1 MDRGILYIIADRK
14 LGDEKILE
22 VLEAGVDLIQ
32 LREKDISSAKYLE
45 DALWLRKQT
54 ERTGTVMIVND
65 RLDIA
70 LASGADGVHLGSED
84 IPVAEAKR
92 IAGMCG
98 LENFLVGAT
107 AKTREQ
113 AVWAME
119 QGADYIGSGAWF
131 STSTKPDAVPISDET
146 FREIRQLVNIPI
158 VAIGGLTAENCKR
171 PLDLGADGVA
181 VAGGVFGADSVT
193 DAVRAFRGQM
203 KLWCGR
209 KAGWAGPEL

>member
-22 VLEAGVDLIQ
+22 ALEAGADLIQ

-84 IPVAEAKR
+84 LPVAEAKR

-113 AVWAME
+113 AARAME

-181 VAGGVFGADSVT
+181 VAGGVFGADSVA

-209 KAGWAGPEL
+209 KVRRTGLEL

>member
-1 MDRGILYIIADRK
+1 MNRGILYIIADRK

-22 VLEAGVDLIQ
+22 ALAAGVDLIQ

-45 DALWLRKQT
+45 DALWMREQT
-54 ERTGTVMIVND
+54 KKTGTVMIVND

-70 LASGADGVHLGSED
+70 LASGADGVHLGSGD

-92 IAGMCG
+92 IAKMCG
-98 LENFLVGAT
+98 LQKFLVGAT

-113 AVWAME
+113 AVRTAE

-146 FREIRQLVNIPI
+146 FREIRKSVSIPI
-158 VAIGGLTAENCKR
+158 VAIGGLTAENCIR
-171 PLDLGADGVA
+171 PLALGADGVA
-181 VAGGVFGADSVT
+181 VAGGVFQTDSVT
-193 DAVRAFRGQM
+193 EAVNAFREQM
-203 KLWCGR
+203 KMRCGEHVH
-209 KAGWAGPEL
+209 WAGFGL